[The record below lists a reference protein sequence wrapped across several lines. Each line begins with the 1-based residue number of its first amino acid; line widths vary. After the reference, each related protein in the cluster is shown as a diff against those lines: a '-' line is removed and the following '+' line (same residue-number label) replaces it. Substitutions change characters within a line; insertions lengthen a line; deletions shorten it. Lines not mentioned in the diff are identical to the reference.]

1 MAGAFPHLIVQRIHR
16 DHRGS
21 LSETYNEVGLRA
33 LGTQLELVQDNHSLI
48 QEEAQ

>member
-1 MAGAFPHLIVQRIHR
+1 MAGAFPYSIVPRIRR

-21 LSETYNEVGLRA
+21 LSETHNGVGLRA
-33 LGTQLELVQDNHSLI
+33 LGTQLGFVQDSHSLI